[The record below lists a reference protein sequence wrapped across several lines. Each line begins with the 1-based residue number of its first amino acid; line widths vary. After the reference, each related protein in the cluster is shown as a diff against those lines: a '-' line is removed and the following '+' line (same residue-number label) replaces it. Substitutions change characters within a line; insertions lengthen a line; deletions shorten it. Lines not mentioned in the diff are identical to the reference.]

1 MWRHVGRHVL
11 RLMAIGVVCLLLF
24 LLADRLWPLPDPD
37 RMRSVLVLAEDRTPL
52 RAFADDQGVWR
63 YPVTLDE
70 VSPRYVEALLEYEDR
85 WFYWHPG
92 VNPLALG
99 RAGWQWLTGG
109 RIVSGGST
117 LTMQVARVLEPHERN
132 LGGKLWQAFRA
143 LQLEWRYSK
152 NEILTFYL
160 NLAPFGGPIEGVQ
173 TASFAW
179 LHKPA
184 SELSYAEA
192 ALLAV
197 LPQAPSR
204 LRPDRYPEVAQRY
217 RDKVLR
223 RMASQGVWAQEIV
236 EDAMHEPV
244 VRSRF
249 RQPMM
254 APLFARRMKEQA
266 LAGSQARL
274 QTALDANIQWAV
286 ENVLRARTGSLPAK
300 ASAGVLVVEN
310 QTGYVRGYAGS
321 ANFFDADRFGHVD
334 MVQALRSPGST
345 LKPFLYGMALD
356 DGLLDSASLLSDAP
370 VKLNGYAPQNFFRH
384 FSGAVSMAQALQQ
397 SLNIPAVEVLQWVK
411 PAVFVDRLRNGGV
424 TITFP
429 EQTEPNLSVI
439 LGGAGTSLEDLVR
452 GFTAFARA
460 GVSIKPRFLPQDP
473 MVERRMLSAGAAWII
488 QDILREVPPPEGSV
502 NHSSVAWKTGTS
514 YGFRDAWAVGASDAY
529 TVGVWTGRPDGTP
542 LPGSFG
548 AYAAGPILF
557 DIFRALPERASDNVR
572 RRPANVI
579 RADICWPLGARADAT
594 APENCHMRQQAW
606 LLDERVPP
614 TLPNL
619 QQRSWSAGLQ
629 TYWVNPATGLRVTSA
644 CPAPDRVSR
653 QVAIWPLEL
662 WPWLPSS
669 VLEKMQL
676 PGFDPTCP
684 LAQRYA
690 GGVGLAIRN
699 LDASTRLYLP
709 KELGKG
715 QGKGVTVD
723 LQAQGGEGQY
733 FWLVN
738 GEPAGVDRERSGL
751 RYTFT
756 HAGDYDLTV
765 FDAAGAVDKLP
776 IRVVSQ

>member
-11 RLMAIGVVCLLLF
+11 RLLAIGVACLLLF

-92 VNPLALG
+92 VNPLALA

-117 LTMQVARVLEPHERN
+117 LTMQVARILEPHERN
-132 LGGKLWQAFRA
+132 FSGKLWQAFRA

-184 SELSYAEA
+184 AELSYAEA

-204 LRPDRYPEVAQRY
+204 LRPDRYPEVAQQY

-223 RMASQGVWAQEIV
+223 RMASQGVWAPEIV
-236 EDAMHEPV
+236 EDAMREPV

-266 LAGSQARL
+266 VTGNQARL

-370 VKLNGYAPQNFFRH
+370 VKLDGYAPQNFFRH
-384 FSGAVSMAQALQQ
+384 FSGAVSMAQALQE
-397 SLNIPAVEVLQWVK
+397 SLNIPAVEVLQWIK

-460 GVSIKPRFLPQDP
+460 GVSIKPRFLPQEP
-473 MVERRMLSAGAAWII
+473 MVERRMLSAGAAWVI

-502 NHSSVAWKTGTS
+502 NHASIAWKTGTS
-514 YGFRDAWAVGASDAY
+514 YGFRDAWAVGVSDAY

-557 DIFRALPERASDNVR
+557 DIFRALPEQAGSNVR

-579 RADICWPLGARADAT
+579 RADICWPLGGRADAT

-644 CPAPDRVSR
+644 CSAPDRVSR
-653 QVAIWPLEL
+653 QVALWPLEL

-669 VLEKMQL
+669 VLAKMQL
-676 PGFDPTCP
+676 PAFDPACP
-684 LAQRYA
+684 PAQRYA
-690 GGVGLAIRN
+690 GGAELAIRN

-709 KELGKG
+709 KES
-715 QGKGVTVD
+715 GKGVTVD

-756 HAGDYDLTV
+756 RAGDYDLTV